1 MRLNLITTQRDG
13 HMLTKILK
21 TTSGILGLLLLLP
34 VTPVILLIMGLLEF
48 SDMAK

>member
-1 MRLNLITTQRDG
+1 MK
-13 HMLTKILK
+13 KILK

-34 VTPVILLIMGLLEF
+34 ITPVILLILGLLEF